1 MKRGDFMLIKGHR
14 GAAIITAM
22 LVGLLIGLFAGA
34 YIFSTWL
41 ATDSILQNASPK
53 FLNYDPISH
62 TPQYRDF
69 YVVRAA
75 TKYQHDLQSGIVDPL
90 RGAYDVLGITT
101 GDTSIDEAIAMVRWA
116 KDVANQENKSNGNL
130 GQFTDDEEFSVGT
143 LLSELERAKKEG
155 TYPKPDT
162 SRYAPTVMRTNN
174 RIVGGLILFLLIGAA
189 GLLVW
194 LVDRSPATMTP
205 VTVLNNTPLSRVD
218 PTFINVVSAAP
229 ASVDMGMTPMP
240 SSASSTD
247 AGVVLQPPSIVAPIT
262 TGEARLPPFTP
273 TMYQHGDETYDQG
286 FNIIGPMG
294 ELLAECGVSIADR
307 LGQESPAKIDALSLW
322 VFDKADF
329 NSTTKLLVTEYA
341 LKDTVIRSKLKGKGE
356 IIPASEGTV
365 IEIMTTSVRVEIKVT
380 DVSLNQEAPANSYF
394 QSVKFTFTAFQR
406 SPGA

>member
-1 MKRGDFMLIKGHR
+1 MFIKGYR

-53 FLNYDPISH
+53 FLNYDAVNH

-69 YVVRAA
+69 YIVRAA
-75 TKYQHDLQSGIVDPL
+75 SKYQHDLQSGIADPL

-101 GDTSIDEAIAMVRWA
+101 GDTSIDEAIAMVRWT
-116 KDVANQENKSNGNL
+116 KDVANLENKGNGNL
-130 GQFTDDEEFSVGT
+130 GQFTSDEEFSIGT

-162 SRYAPTVMRTNN
+162 SVYGPTVARTNN
-174 RIVGGLILFLLIGAA
+174 RIVGGLILLLLIGAA

-194 LVDRSPATMTP
+194 LVDRSPATLTP
-205 VTVLNNTPLSRVD
+205 VSVLTNTPPSRVE

-240 SSASSTD
+240 TSASSAD
-247 AGVVLQPPSIVAPIT
+247 AGVVLQPPNIIAPAAS
-262 TGEARLPPFTP
+262 GEVRLPPFAP
-273 TMYQHGDETYDQG
+273 TVYQHGDDTYDQG

-307 LGQESPAKIDALSLW
+307 LGQENPAKVDALSLW

-329 NSTTKLLVTEYA
+329 NSTTKLIVTDFA
-341 LKDTVIRSKLKGKGE
+341 LNDAGIRAKLKGKGDITTANEGALVE
-356 IIPASEGTV
+356 IV
-365 IEIMTTSVRVEIKVT
+365 TTSVRVEIRVT
-380 DVSLNQEAPANSYF
+380 DVLLNQDAPANSYF
-394 QSVKFTFTAFQR
+394 QTAKFTFTAFQR
-406 SPGA
+406 PTGA